1 MKPNRTSR
9 KKKPITRL
17 FPFTEREELLM
28 ERAKILSVKFMKSY
42 GKGREPY
49 EIDLSHYE
57 NCRPTDAP
65 EQAE

>member
-1 MKPNRTSR
+1 MTPNQNSTKT
-9 KKKPITRL
+9 KKRRPRL
-17 FPFTEREELLM
+17 FPFTEREEMLM

-57 NCRPTDAP
+57 NGRPTDTSK
-65 EQAE
+65 QN